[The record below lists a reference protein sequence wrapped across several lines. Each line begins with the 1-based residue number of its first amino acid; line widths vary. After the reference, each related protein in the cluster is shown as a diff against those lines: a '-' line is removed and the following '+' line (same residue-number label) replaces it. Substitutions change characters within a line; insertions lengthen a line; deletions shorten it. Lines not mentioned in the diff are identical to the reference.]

1 VEKGEMKMMLHIVAT
16 LIYVM
21 ASAQNGVHAADFLF
35 VQTATG
41 ATLNGTLTLTGVAD
55 MTIYFADR
63 PVRVAGRTST
73 EDFLTLFEPSGTF
86 SEDPPNAALECEVDG
101 MATTT
106 IVTITMPALSTTNDG
121 MMTLT
126 YEANVVGIT
135 RGGPTPFN
143 LTSAAED
150 IRVEEVLVCDDTNE
164 VSLYIDSV
172 GTTSGCAS
180 PMVSSL
186 SAEGFGAL
194 TPPPGSCFAVNGAA
208 CASGYDSFQHGPSD
222 IDLNLGTPYLSICI
236 PS

>member
-1 VEKGEMKMMLHIVAT
+1 MC
-16 LIYVM
+16 
-21 ASAQNGVHAADFLF
+21 AQ
-35 VQTATG
+35 
-41 ATLNGTLTLTGVAD
+41 
-55 MTIYFADR
+55 
-63 PVRVAGRTST
+63 
-73 EDFLTLFEPSGTF
+73 
-86 SEDPPNAALECEVDG
+86 DPPNAALECEVDG

-150 IRVEEVLVCDDTNE
+150 VRVEEVLVCDDTNE

-180 PMVSSL
+180 PMVSTIFP
-186 SAEGFGAL
+186 EEFGVP
-194 TPPPGSCFAVNGAA
+194 TPPPGSCYAVDGAA
-208 CASGYDSFQHGPSD
+208 CASGYYSVPFGAAPGFPLRVSVCVPS
-222 IDLNLGTPYLSICI
+222 P
-236 PS
+236 

>member
-1 VEKGEMKMMLHIVAT
+1 MC
-16 LIYVM
+16 
-21 ASAQNGVHAADFLF
+21 AQ
-35 VQTATG
+35 
-41 ATLNGTLTLTGVAD
+41 
-55 MTIYFADR
+55 
-63 PVRVAGRTST
+63 
-73 EDFLTLFEPSGTF
+73 
-86 SEDPPNAALECEVDG
+86 DPPNAALECEVDG

-180 PMVSSL
+180 PMVSSI
-186 SAEGFGAL
+186 SAEDLGVP
-194 TPPPGSCFAVNGAA
+194 TPPPGSCYAVNGAA
-208 CASGYDSFQHGPSD
+208 CASGYNSFLIGDEPGFPARVSV
-222 IDLNLGTPYLSICI
+222 CI
-236 PS
+236 PSP